1 VKRIHWKNQ
10 TCTKINLELVIILC
24 KFLLFLLKR
33 SDSIL
38 KLLLLVMQ
46 LIVCILN
53 LLVGVLEVLR
63 GGLKIL
69 VLLECYPRSIG
80 VCTHIREELTLYKTL
95 CFKALGICDCS
106 FYLLHRSHCGS
117 VDLPSAL

>member
-1 VKRIHWKNQ
+1 MKRIHWKIQ
-10 TCTKINLELVIILC
+10 TCAKVNLELVVILC
-24 KFLLFLLKR
+24 KFLLFLLKH
-33 SDSIL
+33 SDFIL
-38 KLLLLVMQ
+38 KLLFLVMQ

-53 LLVGVLEVLR
+53 LLVGVLEDLC

-69 VLLECYPRSIG
+69 VLLECYPRSID
-80 VCTHIREELTLYKTL
+80 VYTHIREEPTLYKTL

-106 FYLLHRSHCGS
+106 FNLLHRSHCGS